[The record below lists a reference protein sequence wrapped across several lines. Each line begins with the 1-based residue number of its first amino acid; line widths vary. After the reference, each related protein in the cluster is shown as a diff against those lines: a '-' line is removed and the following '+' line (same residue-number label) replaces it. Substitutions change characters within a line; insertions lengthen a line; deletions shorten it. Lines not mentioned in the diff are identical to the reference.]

1 MVLTV
6 FLSFMCVVELGE
18 TEDLIV
24 VFEPKK
30 DRTKNDKIR
39 LEAKKKENGFRQN
52 FHIKKS
58 NLSYAHVCYK
68 ITK

>member
-39 LEAKKKENGFRQN
+39 LEAKKKKTVSGKTFTLRNQ
-52 FHIKKS
+52 I
-58 NLSYAHVCYK
+58 
-68 ITK
+68 